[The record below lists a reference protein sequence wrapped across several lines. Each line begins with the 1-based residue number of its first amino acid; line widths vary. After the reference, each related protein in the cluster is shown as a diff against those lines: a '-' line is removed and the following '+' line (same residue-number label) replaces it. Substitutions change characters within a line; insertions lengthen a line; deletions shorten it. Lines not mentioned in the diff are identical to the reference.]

1 MGMPGFGYG
10 HSGTSSGHHEYAAV
24 HESFDFISIF
34 FCMLNGLAYLV
45 FDQELFLESMYC
57 NILMV
62 GSCFNLLF
70 ISMWFCRNMITDFC
84 SRRIKSQIFDVQF
97 SWQLQQKNGLRGGIY
112 GFVAGMCGS
121 HLHLCS
127 VQ

>member
-1 MGMPGFGYG
+1 MPGFRYG
-10 HSGTSSGHHEYAAV
+10 HSGTSSGHHHLQYAAV
-24 HESFDFISIF
+24 HESFDLISIF

-70 ISMWFCRNMITDFC
+70 ISMWFCQNMTTDSVPGESRVKSLMC
-84 SRRIKSQIFDVQF
+84 SLVGNCNKKMD
-97 SWQLQQKNGLRGGIY
+97 
-112 GFVAGMCGS
+112 
-121 HLHLCS
+121 
-127 VQ
+127 